1 MIEKGVIFEGQCKME
16 GIEKTGATKPAPVT
30 APVAAIK

>member
-16 GIEKTGATKPAPVT
+16 NPAAGAGQAS
-30 APVAAIK
+30 ASVAAVPQL